1 MQNENFPHIY
11 VLLNIF
17 QKVLNMSN
25 GALYYCLWLATKL
38 DMFSKTIE
46 KSKFDFPQAEVIQ
59 TVNLINH

>member
-1 MQNENFPHIY
+1 MY
-11 VLLNIF
+11 YYIF
-17 QKVLNMSN
+17 SKKVLNMSN